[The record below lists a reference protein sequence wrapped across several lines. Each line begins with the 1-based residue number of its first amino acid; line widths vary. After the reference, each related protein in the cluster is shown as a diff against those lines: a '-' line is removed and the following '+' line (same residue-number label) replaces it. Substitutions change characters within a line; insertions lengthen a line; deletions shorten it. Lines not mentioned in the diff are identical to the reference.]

1 MDNLPSDP
9 AILLSFLNMKLR
21 DEFDSPEALVKG
33 LDLDEDEFIDV
44 KAVELEELVQMIYD
58 GKIED
63 SKTVSAIMTYK
74 SFLADGRL

>member
-33 LDLDEDEFIDV
+33 LDLDEDEF
-44 KAVELEELVQMIYD
+44 KEYYYCPLNFR
-58 GKIED
+58 ED
-63 SKTVSAIMTYK
+63 
-74 SFLADGRL
+74 

>member
-33 LDLDEDEFIDV
+33 LDLDEDEFKKYITRRG
-44 KAVELEELVQMIYD
+44 I
-58 GKIED
+58 
-63 SKTVSAIMTYK
+63 
-74 SFLADGRL
+74 SFFAPGNRFVLD